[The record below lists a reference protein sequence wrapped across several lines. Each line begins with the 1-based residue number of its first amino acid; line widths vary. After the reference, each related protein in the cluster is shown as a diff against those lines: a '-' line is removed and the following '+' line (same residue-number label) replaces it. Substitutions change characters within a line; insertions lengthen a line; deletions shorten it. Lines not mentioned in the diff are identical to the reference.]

1 MDQLRKERIA
11 KNEASARDLND
22 RFGLGFFTCECGDS
36 DCHQIIHVP
45 LEIYRSIRMD
55 DRRFIICPGHEVPAM
70 EDVVLARD
78 GWAVVRKHD
87 AVAHVVER

>member
-11 KNEASARDLND
+11 QNEANARELND
-22 RFGLGFFTCECGDS
+22 RFGLGRFTCECGDS
-36 DCHQIIHVP
+36 SCFQVLRVP

-55 DRRFIICPGHEVPAM
+55 DRRFVIRPGHDVPEM
-70 EDVVLARD
+70 EDVVLERD